1 MTNALNEYNRK
12 RNFKLTAEP
21 SGTTKQKENKETAH
35 ALSFVIQK
43 HDARRLHYDFRLELG
58 GTLKSWA
65 IPKGPSLDPADK
77 RLAVHVEDH
86 PLSYA
91 EFEGSIPHGQYGG
104 GDVIVWDRGIWEPL
118 DDPKKAYKSG
128 KLKFNLIGEK
138 LAGAWTL
145 VRTNLR
151 GSGDKEQWLLIK
163 ERDEIARPSAEYD
176 IVSEQPQSVLSG
188 ILLTPKSVKS
198 TKVKAPVKE
207 SLLKQ
212 SVQKKSSAKKDTGEG
227 KSDKTSAKK
236 VSRKES
242 AQSDVPPNIVP
253 TKKTAIPASFSP
265 ELATLVSEPPAGD
278 WLYEIKYDGYRILT
292 RVKNGEV
299 TMFTRNAHDWTDRL
313 PLQAKA
319 IADLNLEDS
328 WLDGEVVVLNDEG
341 LPDFQAL
348 QNAFDIGKSHHIIYY
363 LFDSPFLNAIDLRE
377 QPIEVRRGLLE
388 KIIPSKAKTPI
399 RFSAAFALDHNNVL
413 ASACAM
419 ALEGII
425 GKRAGSPYV
434 SRRSGDWIKLKC
446 RLRQEFVIVGYTSPQ
461 GARSGFGA
469 LLIGVHE
476 SLGSKNLI
484 YAGRVGT
491 GFDEKKLQVI
501 FKKLQKLTRD
511 DSPLSHKLNGS
522 QMRGVHW
529 VKPTLVCEVEFA
541 QWTGEN
547 ILRQAAFIS
556 LRSDKPAS
564 DIIREQ
570 ARAPEDLP
578 PPEIVKTKTPNKMKP
593 THPDD
598 EQSKLVTSKKTS
610 VTSESSEKS
619 AVVKKTPA
627 PKTLSTK
634 ARQKEKEKD
643 KDRETQRENDKELV
657 SKISITHPDRII
669 DPESQATKKDLAV
682 FYGEISNLILPHLD
696 DRPVS
701 ILRLPAGIGGE
712 EFFQKHTEHLS
723 IPNIKHLDK
732 SLDPG
737 HAALMEIDSVQALVG
752 AVQMG
757 TIELHTWGS
766 KTDKIETPDRI
777 TLDLDPD
784 PALPWRSVI
793 EATRLTLALLEELKL
808 DAFVK
813 TTGGKGMHI
822 VIPVKPDADW
832 EYIKEFSKTIS
843 TFMARQIP
851 ERFVAKMG
859 PKNRVGKI
867 FIDYLRNQR
876 GASTVSAFS
885 VRARPGLPVSVPVT
899 KTEIL
904 KLTSSSQWTIQN
916 LHERIDKLKTD
927 PWEGYKCRK
936 SITEAMWKK
945 LS

>member
-1 MTNALNEYNRK
+1 MTKALSEYNRK

-21 SGTTKQKENKETAH
+21 SGTSTGRKKGAAH
-35 ALSFVIQK
+35 SLNFVIQK
-43 HDARRLHYDFRLELG
+43 HDARRLHYDFRLELD

-138 LAGAWTL
+138 LTGVWTL
-145 VRTNLR
+145 VRTHLR

-163 ERDEIARPSAEYD
+163 ERDEFARPSAEYD

-188 ILLTPKSVKS
+188 ALLTTKSKKSANLSPKASQPAKLTQTVSVKS
-198 TKVKAPVKE
+198 SLKDSPSKKTSEKKSPVKKE
-207 SLLKQ
+207 KLIP
-212 SVQKKSSAKKDTGEG
+212 KKNQDTE
-227 KSDKTSAKK
+227 KSTVKKTSRQK
-236 VSRKES
+236 S
-242 AQSDVPPNIVP
+242 AEIDPLLDSLP
-253 TKKTAIPASFSP
+253 TKKSAIPSSFSP

-299 TMFTRNAHDWTDRL
+299 SMFTRNAHDWTDRL
-313 PLQAKA
+313 PLQANA
-319 IADLNLEDS
+319 IANLKLEDS
-328 WLDGEVVVLNDEG
+328 WLDGEVVVLNNEG

-363 LFDSPFLNAIDLRE
+363 IFDAPFLNAIDLRD
-377 QPIEVRRGLLE
+377 QPIEVRRELLE
-388 KIIPSKAKTPI
+388 KIIPSKAKIPI

-419 ALEGII
+419 SLEGII

-469 LLIGVHE
+469 LLVAVHE
-476 SLGSKNLI
+476 SVGSENLV

-491 GFDEKKLQVI
+491 GFDEKKLQDI
-501 FKKLQKLTRD
+501 FQKLKKLARD
-511 DSPLSHKLNGS
+511 DSPLAHKLNGS

-529 VKPTLVCEVEFA
+529 VRPTLVCEAEFA
-541 QWTGEN
+541 QWTGEG

-556 LRSDKPAS
+556 LRTDKPAR

-578 PPEIVKTKTPNKMKP
+578 PPEIVQAKNTKRATQGEASINHKP
-593 THPDD
+593 G
-598 EQSKLVTSKKTS
+598 KAKVTASTTSSTSSAPKK
-610 VTSESSEKS
+610 SSGEAKEKS
-619 AVVKKTPA
+619 NK
-627 PKTLSTK
+627 
-634 ARQKEKEKD
+634 
-643 KDRETQRENDKELV
+643 KELV
-657 SKISITHPDRII
+657 SEITITHPDRII
-669 DPESQATKKDLAV
+669 DPDSQATKKDLAL
-682 FYGEISNLILPHLD
+682 FYGEISTFVLPHLD

-701 ILRLPAGIGGE
+701 ILRVPEGIGGE
-712 EFFQKHTEHLS
+712 QFFQKHTEHLA

-793 EATRLTLALLEELKL
+793 EATRLTLALLDELKL

-813 TTGGKGMHI
+813 TTGGKGMHV
-822 VIPVKPDADW
+822 VIPIKPDAEWDS
-832 EYIKEFSKTIS
+832 IKEFSKTIS

-859 PKNRVGKI
+859 PKNRIGKI

-885 VRARPGLPVSVPVT
+885 VRARPGLPVSVPISRD
-899 KTEIL
+899 ELL
-904 KLTSSSQWTIQN
+904 KLTASSQWTIQN
-916 LHERIDKLKTD
+916 LRERLEKLKSD

-936 SITEAMWKK
+936 GITQAMWKK

>member
-1 MTNALNEYNRK
+1 MTEALNEYNRK
-12 RNFKLTAEP
+12 RDFKLTAEP
-21 SGTTKQKENKETAH
+21 SGHIKHKKNKSSAH
-35 ALSFVIQK
+35 ALTFVIQK
-43 HDARRLHYDFRLELG
+43 HDARRLHYDFRLELD

-65 IPKGPSLDPADK
+65 IPKGPSLDPSDK

-86 PLSYA
+86 PISYS

-104 GDVIVWDRGIWEPL
+104 GDVIVWDRGIWEPIG
-118 DDPKKAYKSG
+118 DASQAYKSG
-128 KLKFNLIGEK
+128 KLKFNLVGEK
-138 LAGAWTL
+138 LTGAWTL
-145 VRTNLR
+145 VRTHLR
-151 GSGDKEQWLLIK
+151 ASSDKEQWLLIK
-163 ERDEIARPSAEYD
+163 ERDEIARPSSEYD
-176 IVSEQPQSVLSG
+176 IVSEQPQSVISG
-188 ILLTPKSVKS
+188 ALIKP
-198 TKVKAPVKE
+198 
-207 SLLKQ
+207 
-212 SVQKKSSAKKDTGEG
+212 KSSAKASTKT
-227 KSDKTSAKK
+227 KSAPKAANKKSVETSAKK
-236 VSRKES
+236 TSLKKMVVNEP
-242 AQSDVPPNIVP
+242 AL
-253 TKKTAIPASFSP
+253 KKTVKTLSKKSPIPLTFSP

-299 TMFTRNAHDWTDRL
+299 HMFTRNGHDWTDKL

-319 IADLNLEDS
+319 IADLALEDS
-328 WLDGEVVVLNDEG
+328 WLDGEVVVLNDTG

-363 LFDSPFLNAIDLRE
+363 VFDAPFLNGADLKNE
-377 QPIEVRRGLLE
+377 PIETRRGLLE
-388 KIIPSKAKTPI
+388 KIIPSKAKIPL

-419 ALEGII
+419 ELEGII

-434 SRRSGDWIKLKC
+434 NRRSGDWIKLKC
-446 RLRQEFVIVGYTSPQ
+446 RLRQELVIVGYTSPQ

-469 LLIGVHE
+469 LLVAVHE
-476 SLGSKNLI
+476 AIGKPELR

-491 GFDEKKLQVI
+491 GFDEKKLQDI
-501 FKKLQKLTRD
+501 FKKLKKLERK
-511 DSPLSHKLNGS
+511 DSPLSHKLNGP

-529 VKPTLVCEVEFA
+529 VEPKLICEAEFA
-541 QWTGEN
+541 QWTGEGV
-547 ILRQAAFIS
+547 LRQAAFIS
-556 LRSDKPAS
+556 LRTDKPVR

-570 ARAPEDLP
+570 AQSPKDLP
-578 PPEIVKTKTPNKMKP
+578 PPETN
-593 THPDD
+593 
-598 EQSKLVTSKKTS
+598 L
-610 VTSESSEKS
+610 EKNN
-619 AVVKKTPA
+619 V
-627 PKTLSTK
+627 
-634 ARQKEKEKD
+634 EKD
-643 KDRETQRENDKELV
+643 KVKSSSKSSTESVIVSKSIKTKSVSKKSEKNVADKEVV
-657 SKISITHPDRII
+657 SKIAITHPDRII
-669 DPESQATKKDLAV
+669 DPDSNATKKDLAV
-682 FYGEISNLILPHLD
+682 FYGEISKYVLPHLD

-701 ILRLPAGIGGE
+701 ILRLPEGIGGE
-712 EFFQKHTEHLS
+712 QFFQKHTEHLA

-766 KTDKIETPDRI
+766 KTDKIEAPDRI

-784 PALPWRSVI
+784 PALPWRSVV
-793 EATRLTLALLEELKL
+793 EATRLTLALLDELKL

-813 TTGGKGMHI
+813 TTGGKGMHV
-822 VIPVKPDADW
+822 VIPIKPDADW

-885 VRARPGLPVSVPVT
+885 VRARPGLPVSVPIT
-899 KTEIL
+899 HDEL
-904 KLTSSSQWTIQN
+904 AKLTASSQWTIAN
-916 LHERIDKLKTD
+916 LHERLDGLKTD
-927 PWEGYKCRK
+927 PWEGYQCRK
-936 SITEAMWKK
+936 GITKVMWNK